1 MGWLH
6 SVLGVNRMATWIG
19 SLQGRRRSSGA
30 VVLVGLLAAASAAV
44 ASNPPGYVP
53 LSDPA
58 IVGPGDPLD
67 WPGVGS
73 AVAAAAGT
81 GGVQGI
87 LWTYNPGTGSEV
99 FVARSVDHGVSWATP
114 VSLGYGYLSDTGSN
128 LAISPDNTWV
138 ACTALGSSLRLTRS
152 TDNGASWEERAVF
165 PFESSIFRFAVAAG
179 TGGQWIA
186 AWDAST
192 GSPAVRRVHTS
203 RSTDNGA
210 TWSEPEAFAPGYL
223 LALATDS
230 AGTLVILWRPIAIAG
245 QDDYPVYARS
255 SSDMGDS
262 WSPTARVCRARSIL
276 FGWAL
281 AGDGLGNWMA
291 SGLADYHGI
300 YDRIRVFSRDGG
312 HLWGTP
318 EIDEYPYGTWFRA
331 AADGQGNWLLMWD
344 AGSTL
349 RFSRSFDHGHTW
361 LPAQDLPFVPWLPAD
376 VFMDSGGHW
385 SFVGNTGGTDNNVA
399 VVRSLSEVDTDGDGL
414 PDLAETNTG
423 VYISAW
429 STGTDPENPDT
440 DGDGVDDGA
449 EVAQDRYPL
458 GVNWP
463 PQPAEHPPLSS
474 APPVL
479 IGDVGSS
486 NAMLAGDRTG
496 RWGVA
501 WNQGTEIMWRTTN
514 DNGATWNATAVIPRG
529 SFPAAKPYV
538 AARPGGPWLLAY
550 QSPDGIVLQRS
561 TNRGAS
567 WGAPAVI
574 HAPENT
580 PCALIATGGANW
592 LMLFFGDDGLYAKG
606 SLNDGQTWQNA
617 FWIGPS
623 GVGGAVRAVSDRQ
636 GGCLVSWS
644 GMDWQSHVRRS
655 VDWGATW
662 SEATVPVEGFNMR
675 RSMATDT
682 RGTWAMLWAY
692 EGTDAFITRDLAET
706 WDAPRRIR
714 DGALWLAALTAD
726 ANGNWLA
733 AYDDDN
739 CLKMRRSLDGGSSW
753 LEPHAFAPFL
763 ESAGIGNSGLLNL
776 ETDGRGN
783 WLAVWEDNQQ
793 IYSVHGS
800 MAQYGPFGPDVPASE
815 VPIGGQAALAVL
827 AVFVTATASL
837 ALLGRPKRRPQVN

>member
-1 MGWLH
+1 M
-6 SVLGVNRMATWIG
+6 
-19 SLQGRRRSSGA
+19 
-30 VVLVGLLAAASAAV
+30 VGLLAAASAAV

-58 IVGPGDPLD
+58 IVGSGDPL
-67 WPGVGS
+67 GS
-73 AVAAAAGT
+73 TVVVAVGT
-81 GGVQGI
+81 GGVQGM
-87 LWTYNPGTGSEV
+87 LWTKRDPGTGSEV
-99 FVARSVDHGVSWATP
+99 FVARSVDHGVSWAPP
-114 VSLGYGYLSDTGSN
+114 VSLGQGYQSDIGSN

-152 TDNGASWEERAVF
+152 TDNGASWEDRAVF
-165 PFESSIFRFAVAAG
+165 PFEYGIVRYAVAAG
-179 TGGQWIA
+179 PGGQWIA
-186 AWDAST
+186 AWDART

-210 TWSEPEAFAPGYL
+210 TWSEPEAFAPERL

-230 AGTLVILWRPIAIAG
+230 AGTLVILWQGIDIVG
-245 QDDYPVYARS
+245 DYDYPVYARS

-262 WSPTARVCRARSIL
+262 WSPTAHVCRARSIL

-291 SGLADYHGI
+291 SGMADYYYGI
-300 YDRIRVFSRDGG
+300 YKGIRVFSRDGG
-312 HLWGTP
+312 HLWETP
-318 EIDEYPYGTWFRA
+318 EIEDPKGFRRWA
-331 AADGQGNWLLMWD
+331 AADGQGNWLLAWGV
-344 AGSTL
+344 GSSL

-361 LPAQDLPFVPWLPAD
+361 LPAQTLPLVGEWGLD
-376 VFMDSGGHW
+376 VAMDSDGHW
-385 SFVGNTGGTDNNVA
+385 SFVGYTGGTENNVA

-479 IGDVGSS
+479 VGDVGSS

-501 WNQGTEIMWRTTN
+501 WIQGAEIMWRTTD
-514 DNGATWNATAVIPRG
+514 DNGATWNATVVIPRG

-538 AARPGGPWLLAY
+538 AARPRGPWLLAY
-550 QSPDGIVLQRS
+550 RSPDGIVLQRS
-561 TNRGAS
+561 TNRGTS
-567 WGAPAVI
+567 WGAPTVI
-574 HAPENT
+574 HAPEIF
-580 PCALIATGGANW
+580 PRALIATGGANW
-592 LMLFFGDDGLYAKG
+592 LMLFFGDDGLYAKR
-606 SLNDGQTWQNA
+606 SLNDGQTWQDA
-617 FWIGPS
+617 VWIGPS
-623 GVGGAVRAVSDRQ
+623 GIGDTVRAVSDRQ
-636 GGCLVSWS
+636 GGCLVSWT
-644 GMDWQSHVRRS
+644 GMDMQFHLRRS

-662 SEATVPVEGFNMR
+662 SEATPPVEASSVCP
-675 RSMATDT
+675 SMATDT
-682 RGTWAMLWAY
+682 RGKWAALRAY
-692 EGTDAFITRDLAET
+692 EVTDAFITRDLAET
-706 WDAPRRIR
+706 WDSPRRIL
-714 DGALWLAALTAD
+714 DEPSWLAALTAD

-733 AYDDDN
+733 AYVDSYH
-739 CLKMRRSLDGGSSW
+739 LKMRRSLDGGNSW

-763 ESAGIGNSGLLNL
+763 PGAVIGNSSLLNL

-800 MAQYGPFGPDVPASE
+800 MAQYGESRHLKSYRRTYRQDICDLTGPRRSRE
-815 VPIGGQAALAVL
+815 VARW
-827 AVFVTATASL
+827 
-837 ALLGRPKRRPQVN
+837 LGSGWRRR